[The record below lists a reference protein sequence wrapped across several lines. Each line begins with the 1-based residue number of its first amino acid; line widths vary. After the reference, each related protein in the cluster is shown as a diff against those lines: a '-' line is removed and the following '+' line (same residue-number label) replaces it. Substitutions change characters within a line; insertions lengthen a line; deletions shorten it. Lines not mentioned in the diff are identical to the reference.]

1 MNVANKLQLLYI
13 PTTYWNDQSSNFELI
28 SKGEQPPTKS
38 SFFILWIPS
47 NKSDEKLTEQIKL
60 TFPSIPL
67 KKLLICK
74 INLAIPSYK
83 SKTEKNEN
91 NSNKHFDVI
100 SHIGKII
107 PILPAIK
114 LLYQLEIINNSDRS
128 RIQYSNSV
136 KTWALLTKLIF
147 ELLNKGHF
155 IPVIEPT
162 NEKLYNSKW
171 RLILKS
177 QYDNDRFKSILNH
190 SSWSAFCL
198 PINIYHE
205 NEVNKTNGL
214 WHPSYLF
221 TIFLDSI
228 GDYLIR
234 STLKKSKFQTFDEF
248 YSSEIKKELNP
259 DFRLNWDYKFLK
271 TLIKKDNSFKVDEFY
286 ESILPVLIQNWT
298 QSAIGFQLRYDFTL
312 NLELKYPEKVDE
324 DWSLKISLS
333 FQDGT
338 KTIPLNELWEG
349 QELKKELFSK
359 KIKGDEHY
367 LEMILRALGAASKI
381 FPPIKKAFLEDIQN
395 EIKLTSSEVME
406 FLKYPKDLLIQSGFN
421 IVLPEVF
428 TLGGKQR
435 LTTRLII
442 RSREDIKKKRGLT
455 SALPSI
461 FDIDSMLDIKWDAR
475 IEGKRIA
482 EDDFNNLIDSN
493 DPLANL
499 NGKWILIDQK
509 DVEDLRNIKNFQV
522 DNYLDALKLG
532 LIGKVQLQENG
543 AKYDVIVEGQL
554 NEIITRI
561 QSIDSFEDI
570 TCPTSFNGKLRVY
583 QEVALKW
590 IGNMT
595 KLNFGLCLADDMGL
609 GKTIQVIA
617 FLLHLKEN
625 YPNNKGS
632 VLIVCPTSVLFN
644 WQREFK
650 KFAPTLEVLL
660 HHGPNRYK
668 NPSEFPEFSKAHRI
682 FLSSYGTIRNDID
695 FLETI
700 QFSGIIIDES
710 QNMKNYTSK
719 QTHAIYKL
727 KSQYRICLS
736 GTPIENRLL
745 ELWSLFNFLN
755 PGLLG
760 KREEFQEKYILPIER
775 FQNQD
780 AINDLK
786 VIIAPFIL
794 RRVKSD
800 RSIIKDLPEK
810 NEMKVTIEL
819 TEEQVKLY
827 KNLTEETLRTIDDST
842 VDNRKKRGLI
852 LALLVK
858 LKQICNHPYQYL
870 KIDIVSTESDK
881 NLKQIIS
888 LSNKLERLLEMTDEV
903 ISNGEKVLIF
913 TQFKKMG
920 TSIKKIL
927 EWKYKFKILFFHGS
941 VPQNKRSEIID
952 DFQSEE
958 IESPPIL
965 ILSLKAG
972 GTGLN
977 LTQGT
982 TVIHFDRWWNPAV
995 EDQATDRAYRIGQK
1009 SVVNVYKFITHQTIE
1024 EKIDFLLEEK
1034 RDLSEKIVTST
1045 GESWISNLDN
1055 ERLKEL
1061 LLLSD

>member
-1 MNVANKLQLLYI
+1 MKLANKLELLYI
-13 PTTYWNDQSSNFELI
+13 PAIYWNEPSSGFKLTSEGKQLPHNTNFFL
-28 SKGEQPPTKS
+28 
-38 SFFILWIPS
+38 LWIPS
-47 NKSDEKLTEQIKL
+47 NQSEKELTEHIKL
-60 TFPSIPL
+60 TFTTIPI
-67 KKLLICK
+67 KKLLSCK
-74 INLAIPSYK
+74 INLAIPFNS
-83 SKTEKNEN
+83 SKTKKDE
-91 NSNKHFDVI
+91 I
-100 SHIGKII
+100 SSKKFFKVVSHTGKII
-107 PILPAIK
+107 PILPSTK
-114 LLYQLEIINNSDRS
+114 LLYQLEIIEDPDRS
-128 RIQYSNSV
+128 RIHYSNSI

-147 ELLNKGHF
+147 ELLNKGQF
-155 IPVIEPT
+155 VPALEPT
-162 NEKLYNSKW
+162 MEKLYNSQW

-177 QYDNDRFKSILNH
+177 QYDNNRFKSILNH

-198 PINIYHE
+198 PIDNFHE
-205 NEVNKTNGL
+205 NGVIKTNGL

-221 TIFLDSI
+221 SIFLDSV

-234 STLKKSKFQTFDEF
+234 STLNKSKFQTFDEF
-248 YSSEIKKELNP
+248 YSTEIKKEVNP

-286 ESILPVLIQNWT
+286 ESILPALIQNWT
-298 QSAIGFQLRYDFTL
+298 QSALGFQLKYDFTL
-312 NLELKYPEKVDE
+312 SLELKYPEKVE
-324 DWSLKISLS
+324 DGWSLKISLS
-333 FQDGT
+333 SHDGT
-338 KTIPLNELWEG
+338 KIISLNELWEG
-349 QELKKELFSK
+349 HELKKEIFP
-359 KIKGDEHY
+359 KIIEGDEQY
-367 LEMILRALGAASKI
+367 LEIILRALGAASRI
-381 FPPIKKAFLEDIQN
+381 FPPIKRAFLENIQH

-428 TLGGKQR
+428 TIGGKQR
-435 LTTRLII
+435 LTARLII
-442 RSREDIKKKRGLT
+442 RSKEDVKKKRGLT
-455 SALPSI
+455 SVLPSI
-461 FDIDSMLDIKWDAR
+461 FDIDSMLDTKWDAR
-475 IEGKRIA
+475 IEGKKIT
-482 EDDFNNLIDSN
+482 EEEFNNLINSN
-493 DPLANL
+493 EPLVNL
-499 NGKWILIDQK
+499 NRKWILIDQN
-509 DVEDLRNIKNFQV
+509 DVEDLRNIKKFHV
-522 DNYLDALKLG
+522 KNYLDALKLG

-543 AKYDVIVEGQL
+543 TKYDVIVEGEL

-561 QSIDSFEDI
+561 QSIDSFEEI
-570 TCPTSFNGKLRVY
+570 PCPSSFNGKLRVY

-590 IGNMT
+590 MGNMT

-617 FLLHLKEN
+617 FLLYLKEK
-625 YPNNKGS
+625 YPNNKAS
-632 VLIVCPTSVLFN
+632 VLVVCPTSVLFN

-650 KFAPTLEVLL
+650 KFAPNLEVIL

-668 NPSEFPEFSKAHRI
+668 KASEIPEFLKAHRI
-682 FLSSYGTIRNDID
+682 FLTSYGTIRNDID

-719 QTHAIYKL
+719 QTQAIYKL

-760 KREEFQEKYILPIER
+760 NREEFRDKFILPIER
-775 FQNQD
+775 FQNQE

-786 VIIAPFIL
+786 TLIAPFIM

-800 RSIIKDLPEK
+800 RSIINDLPEK
-810 NEMKVTIEL
+810 NEIKITIEL
-819 TEEQVKLY
+819 TKEQVILY
-827 KNLTEETLRTIDDST
+827 KDLTEETFITIDDST
-842 VDNRKKRGLI
+842 IDNRKKRGLI

-870 KIDIVSTESDK
+870 KKDIASIETDK
-881 NLKQIIS
+881 EINNIIS
-888 LSNKLERLLEMTDEV
+888 QSNKLERLIEMTDEV

-913 TQFKKMG
+913 TQFTQMG
-920 TSIKKIL
+920 TIIKKIL
-927 EWKYKFKILFFHGS
+927 EWKYNFKILFFHGS
-941 VPQNKRSEIID
+941 VPEKKRSEIID

-1009 SVVNVYKFITHQTIE
+1009 SVVNVYKFITHKSIE
-1024 EKIDFLLEEK
+1024 EKIDLLLEEK
-1034 RDLSEKIVTST
+1034 RDLSDKILTST
-1045 GESWISNLDN
+1045 GESWISNLNN
-1055 ERLKEL
+1055 EKLKEL
-1061 LLLSD
+1061 LLLSE

>member
-13 PTTYWNDQSSNFELI
+13 PATYWNDPSSNFELI
-28 SKGEQPPTKS
+28 SIGEQPPAKS

-47 NKSDEKLTEQIKL
+47 NQSDKKLNEHIKL

-67 KKLLICK
+67 KKLLTCK

-83 SKTEKNEN
+83 SKAEKNEI
-91 NSNKHFDVI
+91 NSEKHFEVI
-100 SHIGKII
+100 SHIGKIM
-107 PILPAIK
+107 PILPATK
-114 LLYQLEIINNSDRS
+114 LLYQLEIIENLDRS
-128 RIQYSNSV
+128 RIHYSNSI
-136 KTWALLTKLIF
+136 KTWALLTKLVF
-147 ELLNKGHF
+147 ELLNKGQF
-155 IPVIEPT
+155 VPVIEPT
-162 NEKLYNSKW
+162 MEKLYNSQW

-198 PINIYHE
+198 PINNFHE
-205 NEVNKTNGL
+205 NGVIKTNGL

-221 TIFLDSI
+221 SVFLDSV

-248 YSSEIKKELNP
+248 YSTEIKKEEDP

-271 TLIKKDNSFKVDEFY
+271 TLIKKDNSFRVDEFY
-286 ESILPVLIQNWT
+286 ESILPALIQNWT
-298 QSAIGFQLRYDFTL
+298 QSALGFQLRYDFAL
-312 NLELKYPEKVDE
+312 SFELKYPEKVE
-324 DWSLKISLS
+324 NGWSLKISLS
-333 FQDGT
+333 SHDGT

-349 QELKKELFSK
+349 HELKEEIYSK
-359 KIKGDEHY
+359 IFEGNEQY

-381 FPPIKKAFLEDIQN
+381 FPPIKKAFLENIQH

-421 IVLPEVF
+421 IILPEVF

-435 LTTRLII
+435 LSTRLII
-442 RSREDIKKKRGLT
+442 RSKEDAKKKRGLT
-455 SALPSI
+455 SVLPSM
-461 FDIDSMLDIKWDAR
+461 FDIDSMLDAKWDAR
-475 IEGKRIA
+475 IEGKKIT
-482 EDDFNNLIDSN
+482 EEEFNNLIDSN
-493 DPLANL
+493 EPLVNL
-499 NGKWILIDQK
+499 NGKWILIDQN
-509 DVEDLRNIKNFQV
+509 DVEDLRNIKKFRV
-522 DNYLDALKLG
+522 KNYLDALKLG
-532 LIGKVQLQENG
+532 LIGNVQLQENG
-543 AKYDVIVEGQL
+543 TKYDVIIEGDL
-554 NEIITRI
+554 HEIITRI
-561 QSIDSFEDI
+561 QSIDSFEEI
-570 TCPTSFNGKLRVY
+570 PCPSTFNGKLRKY
-583 QEVALKW
+583 QEAGLKW
-590 IGNMT
+590 MGNMT

-617 FLLHLKEN
+617 FLLYLKEK

-632 VLIVCPTSVLFN
+632 ILVVCPTSVLFN
-644 WQREFK
+644 WHREFK
-650 KFAPTLEVLL
+650 KFAPNLEVIL

-668 NPSEFPEFSKAHRI
+668 NASEIPEFLKAHRI
-682 FLSSYGTIRNDID
+682 FLTSYGTIRNDID

-719 QTHAIYKL
+719 QTLAIYKL

-760 KREEFQEKYILPIER
+760 NREEFQDRFIIPIER
-775 FQNQD
+775 FQNQE

-786 VIIAPFIL
+786 IIIAPFIL

-810 NEMKVTIEL
+810 NEMKLTIEL
-819 TEEQVKLY
+819 TNEQMILY
-827 KNLTEETLRTIDDST
+827 KDLTEETLITIDDST

-870 KIDIVSTESDK
+870 KKDIASVEKDK
-881 NLKQIIS
+881 EIKQIIS
-888 LSNKLERLLEMTDEV
+888 QSNKLERLLEMTDEV

-913 TQFKKMG
+913 TQFTQMG
-920 TSIKKIL
+920 TIIKKIL
-927 EWKYKFKILFFHGS
+927 EWKYNFKILFFHGS
-941 VPQNKRSEIID
+941 VPEKKRSEIID
-952 DFQSEE
+952 DFQSEN

-1009 SVVNVYKFITHQTIE
+1009 SVVNVYKFITNRTIE
-1024 EKIDFLLEEK
+1024 EKIDALLEEK
-1034 RDLSEKIVTST
+1034 RDLSEKIVAST
-1045 GESWISNLDN
+1045 GESWISDLNN
-1055 ERLKEL
+1055 EKLKEL

>member
-1 MNVANKLQLLYI
+1 MKLFNKLKLLYI
-13 PTTYWNDQSSNFELI
+13 PATYWNEPSSGFKLI
-28 SKGEQPPTKS
+28 SKGKQLPQNTN
-38 SFFILWIPS
+38 FFLLWIPS
-47 NKSDEKLTEQIKL
+47 NNSEKELTEHIKL
-60 TFPSIPL
+60 IFPNIPI
-67 KKLLICK
+67 KKLLSCK
-74 INLAIPSYK
+74 INLAIPFSS
-83 SKTEKNEN
+83 SKKVFE
-91 NSNKHFDVI
+91 VI

-107 PILPAIK
+107 PILPATK
-114 LLYQLEIINNSDRS
+114 LLYQMEIIENPDRS
-128 RIQYSNSV
+128 RIHYSNSI
-136 KTWALLTKLIF
+136 KIWALLTKLVF
-147 ELLNKGHF
+147 ELLNKGQF
-155 IPVIEPT
+155 VPALEPT
-162 NEKLYNSKW
+162 KEKLYNSQW

-190 SSWSAFCL
+190 SSWPAFCL
-198 PINIYHE
+198 PINNFQE
-205 NEVNKTNGL
+205 NGVIKTNGL

-221 TIFLDSI
+221 SVFLDSV
-228 GDYLIR
+228 GDSLIR
-234 STLKKSKFQTFDEF
+234 STLNKSKFQTFDEF
-248 YSSEIKKELNP
+248 YSAEIKKEVNP

-271 TLIKKDNSFKVDEFY
+271 ALVKKDNSFKVDEFY
-286 ESILPVLIQNWT
+286 ESILPALIQNWT
-298 QSAIGFQLRYDFTL
+298 QSALGFQLRYDFAL
-312 NLELKYPEKVDE
+312 SLELKYPEKAED

-333 FQDGT
+333 SHDGT

-349 QELKKELFSK
+349 HELKTEIFSK
-359 KIKGDEHY
+359 IIESDEHY
-367 LEMILRALGAASKI
+367 LEIILRALGAASKI
-381 FPPIKKAFLEDIQN
+381 FPPIKRAFLENIQH

-428 TLGGKQR
+428 TIGGKQR
-435 LTTRLII
+435 LTARLII
-442 RSREDIKKKRGLT
+442 RSNEDAKKKRGLT
-455 SALPSI
+455 SVLPSI
-461 FDIDSMLDIKWDAR
+461 FDIDSMLNTKWDAR
-475 IEGKRIA
+475 IEGKKIT
-482 EDDFNNLIDSN
+482 EEEFNNLIDSN
-493 DPLANL
+493 EPLVNL
-499 NGKWILIDQK
+499 RGKWILIDQN
-509 DVEDLRNIKNFQV
+509 DVEDLRNIKKFGV
-522 DNYLDALKLG
+522 KNYLDALKIG

-543 AKYDVIVEGQL
+543 TKYDVIVEGEL

-561 QSIDSFEDI
+561 QSIDSFEEI
-570 TCPTSFNGKLRVY
+570 PCPSSFNGKLRRY

-590 IGNMT
+590 MGNMT

-617 FLLHLKEN
+617 FLLYLKEK

-632 VLIVCPTSVLFN
+632 VLVVCPTSVLFN
-644 WQREFK
+644 WHREFN
-650 KFAPTLEVLL
+650 KFAPNLEIIL

-668 NPSEFPEFSKAHRI
+668 KASEIPEFLKAHRI
-682 FLSSYGTIRNDID
+682 FLTSYGTIRNDID

-700 QFSGIIIDES
+700 PFSGIIIDES

-719 QTHAIYKL
+719 QTQAISKL

-760 KREEFQEKYILPIER
+760 NREEFQEKFILPIER
-775 FQNQD
+775 FQNQE

-786 VIIAPFIL
+786 TIIAPFIM

-800 RSIIKDLPEK
+800 KSIINDLPEK
-810 NEMKVTIEL
+810 NEIKITIEL
-819 TEEQVKLY
+819 TKEQVILY
-827 KNLTEETLRTIDDST
+827 KDLTEETIKKIEDNT
-842 VDNRKKRGLI
+842 VDKRNKRGII

-870 KIDIVSTESDK
+870 KKDITSIRTDK
-881 NLKQIIS
+881 EIKQIIS
-888 LSNKLERLLEMTDEV
+888 QSNKLVRLLEMTDEV

-913 TQFKKMG
+913 TQFTQMG
-920 TSIKKIL
+920 TIIKKIL
-927 EWKYKFKILFFHGS
+927 EWKYNFKILFFHGS
-941 VPQNKRSEIID
+941 VPEKKRSEIID

-995 EDQATDRAYRIGQK
+995 EDQATDRAYRIGQTQP
-1009 SVVNVYKFITHQTIE
+1009 VNVYKFVTIGTIE
-1024 EKIDFLLEEK
+1024 EKIDSLLEEK
-1034 RDLSEKIVTST
+1034 KDLADKIVVST
-1045 GESWISNLDN
+1045 GESWISDLNK
-1055 ERLKEL
+1055 EKLKEL
-1061 LLLSD
+1061 LLLSN

>member
-1 MNVANKLQLLYI
+1 MKLANKLESLYI
-13 PTTYWNDQSSNFELI
+13 PAAYWNEPASNFELI
-28 SKGEQPPTKS
+28 SKVKQLPKNS

-47 NKSDEKLTEQIKL
+47 NQSEKELVEHINH
-60 TFPSIPL
+60 TFPDIPT
-67 KKLLICK
+67 KKLLSCK
-74 INLAIPSYK
+74 INLAIPNHLSETK
-83 SKTEKNEN
+83 KKESSPKKICNI
-91 NSNKHFDVI
+91 I

-107 PILPAIK
+107 PISPAAK
-114 LLYQLEIINNSDRS
+114 LLYQLEIIENSDRN
-128 RIQYSNSV
+128 RIRYSNSI
-136 KTWALLTKLIF
+136 KTWALLTKLVF
-147 ELLNKGHF
+147 ELLNKGQF
-155 IPVIEPT
+155 VPVIEPT
-162 NEKLYNSKW
+162 GEKLYNSHW

-198 PINIYHE
+198 PINIIHE
-205 NEVNKTNGL
+205 NDVIKTNGL

-221 TIFLDSI
+221 TVFLDSI

-248 YSSEIKKELNP
+248 YSTEIKREVSP

-271 TLIKKDNSFKVDEFY
+271 TLIKKDNSFMVDEFY

-312 NLELKYPEKVDE
+312 NLELEYPETGE
-324 DWSLKISLS
+324 DDWILKISLS
-333 FQDGT
+333 FQNG
-338 KTIPLNELWEG
+338 KKILALNELWEG
-349 QELKKELFSK
+349 HELKKELFSK
-359 KIKGDEHY
+359 NVNGDEQY
-367 LEMILRALGAASKI
+367 LEIILRALGTASKI
-381 FPPIKKAFLEDIQN
+381 FPPLKRAFLEDIQH

-421 IVLPEVF
+421 VVLPEVF

-442 RSREDIKKKRGLT
+442 RLKEDARKKRGVT
-455 SALPSI
+455 SALPSLFGI
-461 FDIDSMLDIKWDAR
+461 ESMLDIKWDAR
-475 IEGKRIA
+475 IEGKKIA
-482 EDDFNNLIDSN
+482 EEEFNNLINSN
-493 DPLANL
+493 DPLVNL
-499 NGKWILIDQK
+499 NGRWVLIAQNDL
-509 DVEDLRNIKNFQV
+509 EDLRNIKKFHV
-522 DNYLDALKLG
+522 ENYLDALKLG
-532 LIGKVQLQENG
+532 LIGKVQLQDNG
-543 AKYDVIVEGQL
+543 TKYDVIIKGEL
-554 NEIITRI
+554 NEIINRI

-570 TCPTSFNGKLRVY
+570 SCPSSFNGKLREY
-583 QEVALKW
+583 QEVAVKW
-590 IGNMT
+590 MGNMT

-617 FLLHLKEN
+617 FLLYLKEN
-625 YPNNKGS
+625 YPNKKGS
-632 VLIVCPTSVLFN
+632 ILVVCPTSVLFN
-644 WQREFK
+644 WQREIT
-650 KFAPTLEVLL
+650 KFAPNLEVIL

-668 NPSEFPEFSKAHRI
+668 KVSEIPEFLKAHRI
-682 FLSSYGTIRNDID
+682 FLTSYGTIRNDID

-700 QFSGIIIDES
+700 HFSGIIIDES

-719 QTHAIYKL
+719 QTQAISKL

-745 ELWSLFNFLN
+745 ELWTLFNFLN

-760 KREEFQEKYILPIER
+760 NREEFQEKYILPIER
-775 FQNQD
+775 FQNQE

-810 NEMKVTIEL
+810 NEMKITIEL
-819 TEEQVKLY
+819 TKEQEKLY
-827 KNLTEETLRTIDDST
+827 KDLTEEILLTLDDST

-870 KIDIVSTESDK
+870 KKDIVSTASDK
-881 NLKQIIS
+881 DIKHIIS

-913 TQFKKMG
+913 TQFTQMG
-920 TSIKKIL
+920 TIIKKIL
-927 EWKYKFKILFFHGS
+927 EWKYNFQILFFHGS
-941 VPQNKRSEIID
+941 VPEKKRSEIID

-1009 SVVNVYKFITHQTIE
+1009 SVVNVYKFITHRTIE
-1024 EKIDFLLEEK
+1024 EKIDVLLEEK

-1045 GESWISNLDN
+1045 GESWISNLNN
-1055 ERLKEL
+1055 EKLKEL